1 MMALK
6 KPLMILSLLLTGSL
20 IGCASTPEVVVSRTI
35 VKKQE
40 IPLRAH
46 PRPIKLN
53 DVRWYAITSDNVE
66 EFLLEYERKN
76 GAVAVIATS
85 VIGYENLSLNLSEIK
100 RYIEQ
105 QQAIIDYYESQVAN
119 DNGINKTTKEETSE

>member
-20 IGCASTPEVVVSRTI
+20 IGCSSTPEIVTRTI
-35 VKKQE
+35 IKTQE
-40 IPLRAH
+40 IPLRTA

-76 GAVAVIATS
+76 GAVAIIATS

-105 QQAIIDYYESQVAN
+105 QQAIIDYYESQVAMNN
-119 DNGINKTTKEETSE
+119 DINKTTKEEKSE

>member
-1 MMALK
+1 
-6 KPLMILSLLLTGSL
+6 MILSLLLTGSL
-20 IGCASTPEVVVSRTI
+20 IGCSSTPEIVTRTI
-35 VKKQE
+35 IKTQE
-40 IPLRAH
+40 IPLRTA

-76 GAVAVIATS
+76 GAVAIIATS

-105 QQAIIDYYESQVAN
+105 QQAIIDYYESQVAMNN
-119 DNGINKTTKEETSE
+119 DINKTTKEENSE

>member
-20 IGCASTPEVVVSRTI
+20 IGCASTPEVVTRTV
-35 VKKQE
+35 VKRQE
-40 IPLRAH
+40 IPLRTA

-53 DVRWYAITSDNVE
+53 DVKWYAITSDNVE
-66 EFLLEYERKN
+66 DFLSEYERNN

-85 VIGYENLSLNLSEIK
+85 VVGYENLSLNLSEIK

-105 QQAIIDYYESQVAN
+105 QKAIIDYYESQVAMNN
-119 DNGINKTTKEETSE
+119 DINKTTKEENSE

>member
-1 MMALK
+1 MLGLK
-6 KPLMILSLLLTGSL
+6 KHLTILSLLLAGSL
-20 IGCASTPEVVVSRTI
+20 IGCAATPEIVTRTI

-46 PRPIKLN
+46 PRPIQLN
-53 DVRWYAITSDNVE
+53 GVRWYVITSDNVE
-66 EFLLEYERKN
+66 EFLFNYEKKN

-85 VIGYENLSLNLSEIK
+85 VIGYENLSLNLSEIR

-105 QQAIIDYYESQVAN
+105 QQAIIDYYESQVAMN
-119 DNGINKTTKEETSE
+119 NNINKTNAEENSE

>member
-1 MMALK
+1 MMALR

-20 IGCASTPEVVVSRTI
+20 IGCSSTPEIVTRTI
-35 VKKQE
+35 IKTQE
-40 IPLRAH
+40 IPLRTA

-76 GAVAVIATS
+76 GAVAIIATS

-105 QQAIIDYYESQVAN
+105 QQAIIDYYESQVAMNN
-119 DNGINKTTKEETSE
+119 DINKTTKEENSE

>member
-1 MMALK
+1 MMALR

-20 IGCASTPEVVVSRTI
+20 IGCSSTPEIVTRTI
-35 VKKQE
+35 IKTQE
-40 IPLRAH
+40 IPLRTA

-105 QQAIIDYYESQVAN
+105 QQAIIDYYESQVAMNN
-119 DNGINKTTKEETSE
+119 DINKTTKEENSE

>member
-1 MMALK
+1 MALK

-20 IGCASTPEVVVSRTI
+20 IGCASTPEVVTRTV
-35 VKKQE
+35 VKRQE
-40 IPLRAH
+40 IPLRTA

-53 DVRWYAITSDNVE
+53 DVKWYAITSDNVE
-66 EFLLEYERKN
+66 DFLSEYERNN

-85 VIGYENLSLNLSEIK
+85 VVGYENLSLNLSEIK

-105 QQAIIDYYESQVAN
+105 QKAIIDYYESQVAMNN
-119 DNGINKTTKEETSE
+119 DINKTTKEENSE

>member
-1 MMALK
+1 
-6 KPLMILSLLLTGSL
+6 MILSLLLTGSL
-20 IGCASTPEVVVSRTI
+20 IGCSSTPEIVTRTI
-35 VKKQE
+35 IKTQE
-40 IPLRAH
+40 IPLRTA

-66 EFLLEYERKN
+66 EFLSEYERKN

-105 QQAIIDYYESQVAN
+105 QQAIIDYYESQVAMN
-119 DNGINKTTKEETSE
+119 NSINKTTKEENSE

>member
-1 MMALK
+1 MLELK
-6 KPLMILSLLLTGSL
+6 KPLMILSLLLSGSL
-20 IGCASTPEVVVSRTI
+20 IGCSSIPEVVSRTI

-40 IPLRAH
+40 IPLRTA

-53 DVRWYAITSDNVE
+53 DVRWYAITSDNVA
-66 EFLLEYERKN
+66 EFLFDYEREN

-85 VIGYENLSLNLSEIK
+85 VLGYENLALNLSEIK

-105 QQAIIDYYESQVAN
+105 QQAIIDYYESQVAMNN
-119 DNGINKTTKEETSE
+119 DINKTTKEETSE